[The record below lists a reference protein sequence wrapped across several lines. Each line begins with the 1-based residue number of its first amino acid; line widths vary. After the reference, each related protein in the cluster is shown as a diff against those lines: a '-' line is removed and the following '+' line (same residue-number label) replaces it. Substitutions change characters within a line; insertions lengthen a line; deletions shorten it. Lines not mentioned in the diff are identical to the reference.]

1 MYTKSQLRYFAQLV
15 LVSYSE
21 LRLNLFEPDMPL
33 RGERQM
39 TVTQKE
45 LNTLKSMSNV
55 MTLHERG
62 HSPAYILETIQVACK
77 RQNRTCTLSEMDV
90 LSLTKFGD
98 LNQTHPCLPNGD
110 MEVINDA
117 HNNIAANQP
126 KLPANPSSVSD
137 TGFDDDMLLEH

>member
-1 MYTKSQLRYFAQLV
+1 
-15 LVSYSE
+15 
-21 LRLNLFEPDMPL
+21 
-33 RGERQM
+33 M
-39 TVTQKE
+39 TVSQKE

-62 HSPAYILETIQVACK
+62 HSPSYILETIQVACK
-77 RQNRTCTLSEMDV
+77 RQKRECTLSEMDV

-126 KLPANPSSVSD
+126 KLPTNPSSEPD
-137 TGFDDDMLLEH
+137 AGIGDDMLPDS